1 MAQKDRFFTCFELQH
16 RIPYQIAKSEC
27 STEHHTISLAQE
39 RVLRGG
45 VTRDTRT
52 VIELIERLGHA
63 SHTDTVFERRG
74 KGQGGR
80 TYRSR
85 DSSSPAGC
93 GPNSSPRSLGP
104 ALPAICSKREGMQA
118 ARHDDDGLVLVR
130 SDVYGHSG
138 GMQTLSGRS
147 AGSCRPS

>member
-1 MAQKDRFFTCFELQH
+1 MAQKDRFFTCFQLQH

-39 RVLRGG
+39 RVLSGG

-52 VIELIERLGHA
+52 VIELIEQATR
-63 SHTDTVFERRG
+63 HTQTQFLKGAER
-74 KGQGGR
+74 GR
-80 TYRSR
+80 AAYMSR
-85 DSSSPAGC
+85 DSSRPAGC
-93 GPNSSPRSLGP
+93 GPGSSLRSLGP
-104 ALPAICSKREGMQA
+104 ALPAICSKREGMQV

-130 SDVYGHSG
+130 SDVYDHSG